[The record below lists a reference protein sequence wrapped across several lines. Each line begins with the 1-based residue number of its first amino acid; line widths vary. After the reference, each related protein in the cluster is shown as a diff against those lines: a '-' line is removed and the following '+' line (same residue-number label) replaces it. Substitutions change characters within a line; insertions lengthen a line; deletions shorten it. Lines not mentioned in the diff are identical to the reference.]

1 MFAKLQKHKERK
13 SKQQL
18 KFRFDVYDIECI
30 HLPQNVFSCRV
41 LLTRGAKVSLTSE
54 SYVDANTNS
63 ASFLSN
69 SEETEENTNNNKL
82 TQIVTLYREQTGQFE
97 PKAYNVKLQA
107 CGNSTTFARGILDA
121 SKFCADTSALS
132 EHGFETTHEMRMDN
146 GVTRVRCKVRMTWLK
161 NWTKG
166 GASRRSEMDMTEL
179 SFISSAN
186 LSASF
191 MANNDT
197 SGMENDNDTN
207 PFAMNMTTTTTNDNE
222 KTEPPS
228 SFAANG
234 DEQDLSGFDEE
245 LGEETTTITT
255 TPVSSSA
262 SPLRKFNTSEVKR
275 SLSTTS
281 YLSPI
286 GECST
291 PELANNRADTII
303 ANGVTNEE
311 AVAREKAL
319 AEQQRQTTIVLES
332 LRKEAKDLRRK
343 NDELTRDRVELET
356 RHEEETEK
364 LKSKIDAMR
373 DELRVKEEG
382 QKDIEK
388 SAFESSRALETQ
400 TRKLERL
407 EADFAQA
414 KMESSGLKE
423 QTQSLEAALVAL
435 RNKQEEKK
443 ANDENIASLET
454 SNSIIATTMSTKHAE
469 EIAAFK
475 STLEKKEKQIVQLEH
490 VVKKSAEEISR
501 EREKT
506 DAMIHRI
513 ESERDLERT
522 ACETELAKCE
532 TEIESLK
539 SQLVSVVQE
548 TTMLATDLRKD
559 LQKRADKEIRDANEE
574 AMKAREELDRCQK
587 ELEDT
592 NVALHSHVS
601 ALVNAKTESAVAQGE
616 VLELRLAL
624 RKTKEKFLDS
634 LARLTRYETK
644 DVMRRASLAS
654 APFPPPPAPTP
665 TQ

>member
-30 HLPQNVFSCRV
+30 NLPQNVFSVRV

-54 SYVDANTNS
+54 SFVDANTNS
-63 ASFLSN
+63 ASFLST

-161 NWTKG
+161 NWTR
-166 GASRRSEMDMTEL
+166 GAQSRRSEMDMTEL

-191 MANNDT
+191 MANNS

-207 PFAMNMTTTTTNDNE
+207 PFAMNMMTTTTNENE
-222 KTEPPS
+222 KMVRPS
-228 SFAANG
+228 SAANG

-245 LGEETTTITT
+245 LGEETTTIPT

-454 SNSIIATTMSTKHAE
+454 SNSIIATTTAMSTKHAE
-469 EIAAFK
+469 EIAALK

-601 ALVNAKTESAVAQGE
+601 ALVNAKTESAVAQGD

-654 APFPPPPAPTP
+654 ALSTP
-665 TQ
+665 TE

>member
-132 EHGFETTHEMRMDN
+132 EHGFETTHEIRMDN
-146 GVTRVRCKVRMTWLK
+146 GVTHVRCKVRMTWLK

-207 PFAMNMTTTTTNDNE
+207 PFTMMTTTTNENE
-222 KTEPPS
+222 KMVPPS
-228 SFAANG
+228 PSAANG

-319 AEQQRQTTIVLES
+319 AEQQRQTTIVVES

>member
-30 HLPQNVFSCRV
+30 NLPQNVFSVRV

-54 SYVDANTNS
+54 SFVDANTNS
-63 ASFLSN
+63 ASFWST

-82 TQIVTLYREQTGQFE
+82 TQIVTLYREHTGQFE

-356 RHEEETEK
+356 QHEEETEK
-364 LKSKIDAMR
+364 LKRKIDAMR

-454 SNSIIATTMSTKHAE
+454 SNSIIATTTTAMSTKYAE
-469 EIAAFK
+469 EIAALK
-475 STLEKKEKQIVQLEH
+475 TTLEKKEKQIIQLEH

-601 ALVNAKTESAVAQGE
+601 ALVSAKTESAVAQGD

-654 APFPPPPAPTP
+654 AAPAPTA
-665 TQ
+665 

>member
-18 KFRFDVYDIECI
+18 KFRFDVCDIECF

-54 SYVDANTNS
+54 SFVDLNTNS
-63 ASFLSN
+63 ASFLRT
-69 SEETEENTNNNKL
+69 SEETEDNTNNNKL

-121 SKFCADTSALS
+121 SKFCEDTSALS

-146 GVTRVRCKVRMTWLK
+146 GATRVRCKVRMTWLK
-161 NWTKG
+161 NWTRG
-166 GASRRSEMDMTEL
+166 AASRRSEMDMTEL

-191 MANNDT
+191 MANN
-197 SGMENDNDTN
+197 SIGIENDNDTN
-207 PFAMNMTTTTTNDNE
+207 PFTMTTTNENENE
-222 KTEPPS
+222 KMVPPS
-228 SFAANG
+228 SAANG

-245 LGEETTTITT
+245 LGVETT

-356 RHEEETEK
+356 RHEEETEN

-423 QTQSLEAALVAL
+423 QTQSLEAAMVAL

-443 ANDENIASLET
+443 ANDENIASIET
-454 SNSIIATTMSTKHAE
+454 SNSIIATTTAMSTKYAE

-501 EREKT
+501 ERMKT

-522 ACETELAKCE
+522 ACETELSKCE

-592 NVALHSHVS
+592 NVALYSHVS

-624 RKTKEKFLDS
+624 RKTKEKFLES

-654 APFPPPPAPTP
+654 APPPFPPALPTP
-665 TQ
+665 TE

>member
-30 HLPQNVFSCRV
+30 NLPQNVFSVRV

-54 SYVDANTNS
+54 SFVDANTNS
-63 ASFLSN
+63 ASFWST

-82 TQIVTLYREQTGQFE
+82 TQIVTLYREHTGQFE

-356 RHEEETEK
+356 QHEEETEK
-364 LKSKIDAMR
+364 LKRKIDAMR

-454 SNSIIATTMSTKHAE
+454 SNSIIATTTTAMSTKYAE
-469 EIAAFK
+469 EIAALK
-475 STLEKKEKQIVQLEH
+475 TTLEKKEKQIIQLEH

-601 ALVNAKTESAVAQGE
+601 ALVSAKTESAVAQGD

-654 APFPPPPAPTP
+654 AAPAPTE
-665 TQ
+665 

>member
-13 SKQQL
+13 SKQPL
-18 KFRFDVYDIECI
+18 KFRFDVCDIECF
-30 HLPQNVFSCRV
+30 HLPRDVFSCRV

-54 SYVDANTNS
+54 SFVDLNTNS
-63 ASFLSN
+63 ASFLRT
-69 SEETEENTNNNKL
+69 SEETEEKTNNNKL
-82 TQIVTLYREQTGQFE
+82 TQIVTLYREHTGQFE

-121 SKFCADTSALS
+121 SKFCEDTSALS

-146 GVTRVRCKVRMTWLK
+146 GATRVRCKVRMTWLK
-161 NWTKG
+161 NWTRG
-166 GASRRSEMDMTEL
+166 AASRRSEMDMTEL

-191 MANNDT
+191 MANN
-197 SGMENDNDTN
+197 SIGIENDNDTN
-207 PFAMNMTTTTTNDNE
+207 PFTMTTTTTNENE
-222 KTEPPS
+222 KMVPPS
-228 SFAANG
+228 SAANG

-245 LGEETTTITT
+245 LGVETT

-356 RHEEETEK
+356 RHEEETEN

-423 QTQSLEAALVAL
+423 QTQSLEAAMVAL

-443 ANDENIASLET
+443 ANDENIASIET
-454 SNSIIATTMSTKHAE
+454 SNSIIATTTAMSTKYAE

-501 EREKT
+501 ERMKT

-522 ACETELAKCE
+522 ACETELSKCE

-624 RKTKEKFLDS
+624 RKTKEKFLES

-654 APFPPPPAPTP
+654 APPPFPPALPTP
-665 TQ
+665 TE

>member
-30 HLPQNVFSCRV
+30 NLPQNVFSVRV

-54 SYVDANTNS
+54 SFVDANTNS
-63 ASFLSN
+63 ASFLST

-82 TQIVTLYREQTGQFE
+82 TQIVTLYREHTGQFE

-356 RHEEETEK
+356 QHEEETEK
-364 LKSKIDAMR
+364 LKRKIDAMR

-454 SNSIIATTMSTKHAE
+454 SNSIIATTTTAMSTKYAE
-469 EIAAFK
+469 EIAALK
-475 STLEKKEKQIVQLEH
+475 TTLEKKEKQIIQLEH

-587 ELEDT
+587 ELEET

-601 ALVNAKTESAVAQGE
+601 ALVSAKTESAVAQGD

-654 APFPPPPAPTP
+654 AAPAPTA
-665 TQ
+665 

>member
-30 HLPQNVFSCRV
+30 NLPQNVFSCRV

-54 SYVDANTNS
+54 SFVDANTNS
-63 ASFLSN
+63 ASFLST

-82 TQIVTLYREQTGQFE
+82 TQIVTLYREHTGQFE

-454 SNSIIATTMSTKHAE
+454 SNSIIATTTTAMSTKYAE
-469 EIAAFK
+469 EIAALK
-475 STLEKKEKQIVQLEH
+475 TTLEKKEKQIIQLEH

-601 ALVNAKTESAVAQGE
+601 ALVNAKTESAVAQGD

-624 RKTKEKFLDS
+624 RKTKEKFLES

-654 APFPPPPAPTP
+654 AAPAPTA
-665 TQ
+665 

>member
-30 HLPQNVFSCRV
+30 NLPQNVFSVRV

-54 SYVDANTNS
+54 GFVDANTNS
-63 ASFLSN
+63 ASFLST

-82 TQIVTLYREQTGQFE
+82 TQIVTLYREHTGQFE

-356 RHEEETEK
+356 QHEEETEK
-364 LKSKIDAMR
+364 LKRKIDAMR

-435 RNKQEEKK
+435 RNKQEEK
-443 ANDENIASLET
+443 NDENIASLET
-454 SNSIIATTMSTKHAE
+454 SNSIIATTTAMSTKYAE
-469 EIAAFK
+469 EIAALK
-475 STLEKKEKQIVQLEH
+475 TTLEKKEKQIVQLEH

-601 ALVNAKTESAVAQGE
+601 ALVSAKTESAVAQGD

-654 APFPPPPAPTP
+654 AAPAPTA
-665 TQ
+665 

>member
-1 MFAKLQKHKERK
+1 M
-13 SKQQL
+13 
-18 KFRFDVYDIECI
+18 
-30 HLPQNVFSCRV
+30 
-41 LLTRGAKVSLTSE
+41 SLTSE
-54 SYVDANTNS
+54 GFVDANTNS
-63 ASFLSN
+63 ASFLST

-82 TQIVTLYREQTGQFE
+82 TQIVTLYREHTGQFE

-245 LGEETTTITT
+245 LGEEKTTITT

-356 RHEEETEK
+356 QHEEETEK
-364 LKSKIDAMR
+364 LKRKIDAMR

-435 RNKQEEKK
+435 RNKQEEK
-443 ANDENIASLET
+443 NDENIASLET
-454 SNSIIATTMSTKHAE
+454 SNSIIATTTAMSTKYAE
-469 EIAAFK
+469 EIAALK
-475 STLEKKEKQIVQLEH
+475 TTLEKKEKQIIQLEH

-601 ALVNAKTESAVAQGE
+601 ALVSAKTESAVAQGD

-654 APFPPPPAPTP
+654 AAPAPTA
-665 TQ
+665 